1 MRKYGICLLLFVVLA
16 VACFTVGYAVTR
28 TEAIR
33 ESAVPATEYETETV
47 DERPVAEVGA
57 EAQADGTA
65 KEHYCLVAE
74 AGYLMVYSRKRDALY
89 LDTHIP
95 LVEFPETEK
104 ERLLDGIWFSS
115 MAEVFQYLESY
126 TS

>member
-16 VACFTVGYAVTR
+16 AACFTVGYAVTR
-28 TEAIR
+28 TEVIR

-47 DERPVAEVGA
+47 DERPVAEVNASPQPTDNYYLTA
-57 EAQADGTA
+57 EN
-65 KEHYCLVAE
+65 
-74 AGYLMVYSRKRDALY
+74 GYLMVYEKNRMVLY

-95 LVEFPETEK
+95 LAEFPETEK

-115 MAEVFQYLESY
+115 MVEVFQYLESY